1 MIYHLLCFPP
11 LQHFQHTYIHA
22 YIHTYM
28 QACKHAFIHTYMHAC
43 VHAYMHACLHTYI
56 HAYMHSYTHTYMLAC
71 MHAYIHALVCNHG
84 SAYFSSLPWMFI
96 YFFHFQDWFSSV
108 FFFRS
113 LSHQLSSLCHCF
125 SLFMF
130 IHFHVVVTCYP
141 LGIVFT
147 WPLFWYMLSSMLVIC
162 NCFIFRFHHIS
173 YIYSCPSPSILFQRD
188 PKKPSRRSSNLQN
201 PYINF
206 DTTNAILHK
215 KLQWVQE
222 IMYAMHA
229 VCLISC
235 LRLAT
240 EQHCIL
246 PQKGVNGKVYLI
258 IHELKTH
265 SGWSRRGTAQGGER
279 VWWVG
284 FLTISEYFIKYIYI
298 YTYTKSY
305 KNISSY
311 IDITYI
317 YRDHDQS
324 LQHTRQ
330 TNTDTHPHKH
340 TKKKEKNERANKCP
354 CSRPPCKYM
363 TVIIYNIY
371 MYIHMS
377 NQTLN
382 CDIGYLNHL
391 CKKTMNAIHTVCFS

>member
-1 MIYHLLCFPP
+1 MQAC
-11 LQHFQHTYIHA
+11 IHSHIHACMCTCIHACMLA

-28 QACKHAFIHTYMHAC
+28 HTCIHTHIHTCLHACMHTYMHWFAIM
-43 VHAYMHACLHTYI
+43 VPHISAAYRECSYI
-56 HAYMHSYTHTYMLAC
+56 
-71 MHAYIHALVCNHG
+71 
-84 SAYFSSLPWMFI
+84 FSTSRI
-96 YFFHFQDWFSSV
+96 GFHQFFSSV
-108 FFFRS
+108 
-113 LSHQLSSLCHCF
+113 LCLINFHHC
-125 SLFMF
+125 
-130 IHFHVVVTCYP
+130 V
-141 LGIVFT
+141 IVFHFLCSSIFMSSSPVILLALSLRGLYSDICCHQC
-147 WPLFWYMLSSMLVIC
+147 WSFVIVLFLGFIIFHIC
-162 NCFIFRFHHIS
+162 T
-173 YIYSCPSPSILFQRD
+173 YSCPSPSILFQRD
-188 PKKPSRRSSNLQN
+188 PKNPSRRSSNLQN

-340 TKKKEKNERANKCP
+340 TKKK
-354 CSRPPCKYM
+354 
-363 TVIIYNIY
+363 
-371 MYIHMS
+371 
-377 NQTLN
+377 
-382 CDIGYLNHL
+382 
-391 CKKTMNAIHTVCFS
+391 KKTSGPISAPVRGLPANIWLL

>member
-1 MIYHLLCFPP
+1 MNGTMKTLVRKIDSDIFTTFFIYHLLPVFLPYFKLIAINIDSERLILFDIPFALFSSPSAFPAYIHSCI
-11 LQHFQHTYIHA
+11 QTYMQARKHASMHSHIHACMCTCMHACMHA
-22 YIHTYM
+22 YIHT
-28 QACKHAFIHTYMHAC
+28 
-43 VHAYMHACLHTYI
+43 
-56 HAYMHSYTHTYMLAC
+56 YMHSYTHTYMLAFIHTYIHAC
-71 MHAYIHALVCNHG
+71 MHACIHTYMHTYIHALVCNHG

-141 LGIVFT
+141 FGIVFT

-265 SGWSRRGTAQGGER
+265 SGRTPRFLQSGAWRGSRGRF
-279 VWWVG
+279 G
-284 FLTISEYFIKYIYI
+284 FRRCFTIILPSIVDRFD
-298 YTYTKSY
+298 
-305 KNISSY
+305 
-311 IDITYI
+311 ID
-317 YRDHDQS
+317 
-324 LQHTRQ
+324 L
-330 TNTDTHPHKH
+330 
-340 TKKKEKNERANKCP
+340 E
-354 CSRPPCKYM
+354 
-363 TVIIYNIY
+363 
-371 MYIHMS
+371 
-377 NQTLN
+377 
-382 CDIGYLNHL
+382 
-391 CKKTMNAIHTVCFS
+391 

>member
-1 MIYHLLCFPP
+1 M
-11 LQHFQHTYIHA
+11 HTYIH
-22 YIHTYM
+22 T
-28 QACKHAFIHTYMHAC
+28 CKHASMHSFTHTCMHVYMHAC
-43 VHAYMHACLHTYI
+43 MHTYIHTCIHTHIHTCLHSLHTYI
-56 HAYMHSYTHTYMLAC
+56 HACMHACIHTHIHTCLHSYTHTYMLAC

-265 SGWSRRGTAQGGER
+265 SGRTPRFLQSGAWRGSRGRF
-279 VWWVG
+279 G
-284 FLTISEYFIKYIYI
+284 FRRCFTIILRSIYDRFD
-298 YTYTKSY
+298 
-305 KNISSY
+305 
-311 IDITYI
+311 ID
-317 YRDHDQS
+317 
-324 LQHTRQ
+324 L
-330 TNTDTHPHKH
+330 
-340 TKKKEKNERANKCP
+340 E
-354 CSRPPCKYM
+354 
-363 TVIIYNIY
+363 
-371 MYIHMS
+371 
-377 NQTLN
+377 
-382 CDIGYLNHL
+382 
-391 CKKTMNAIHTVCFS
+391 